1 MSYNVTVNN
10 GLGVPS
16 IGGITVKVATYV
28 RVSTVFEE
36 QDSSVINQEEGLL
49 DYIRKKDSWVLYESY
64 SERQSSFKKRE
75 KFKRMI
81 DDAMAKKF
89 DVILVKSLS
98 RFGRSAGELNTIVPK
113 LVEKGIRFIALSE
126 SIDTDHYDWQS
137 KIAMYSMVY
146 HMSSQTTSDWI
157 RLAER
162 ARAKRGEFTG
172 SFTPYGYQKMDKKL
186 VIADDNTSD
195 IVQKIFDWYQEG
207 VMGMQAIANRLNE
220 EGIPTPAQTQ
230 IRKNGSQYWCQRS
243 IKYLLTNPVY
253 VGDLVAQKEQAA
265 ALGSTKRKKKNQE
278 EQVIMENN
286 HPPIISREQ
295 FRVVQDLIH
304 RRGKTKSCGMPNL
317 FTQVLYCAD
326 CGGGMQCVK
335 RSYGK
340 THYMCGNYKLRGK
353 NFCSRHS
360 VYELGLVDLILG
372 DIKKLMGDHV
382 NNEALIR
389 EMRKEVE
396 GEKRGTVKEIASLK
410 KEIKKLDGRKQ
421 AAEDKWL
428 DGDITKEEYHQMLGR
443 ISGQLSDSNQK
454 LADLRKGQEDNK
466 PALPDIAKLTS
477 FEKLDRE
484 LLLMLVKRIEVR
496 KDGNIKIQYNFKV

>member
-1 MSYNVTVNN
+1 
-10 GLGVPS
+10 
-16 IGGITVKVATYV
+16 
-28 RVSTVFEE
+28 
-36 QDSSVINQEEGLL
+36 
-49 DYIRKKDSWVLYESY
+49 
-64 SERQSSFKKRE
+64 
-75 KFKRMI
+75 
-81 DDAMAKKF
+81 
-89 DVILVKSLS
+89 
-98 RFGRSAGELNTIVPK
+98 
-113 LVEKGIRFIALSE
+113 
-126 SIDTDHYDWQS
+126 
-137 KIAMYSMVY
+137 
-146 HMSSQTTSDWI
+146 
-157 RLAER
+157 
-162 ARAKRGEFTG
+162 
-172 SFTPYGYQKMDKKL
+172 
-186 VIADDNTSD
+186 
-195 IVQKIFDWYQEG
+195 
-207 VMGMQAIANRLNE
+207 MGMQAIANRLNE

-243 IKYLLTNPVY
+243 IKYILTNPVY

-278 EQVIMENN
+278 EQVIMKNN
-286 HPPIISREQ
+286 HPSIISNEQ

-340 THYMCGNYKLRGK
+340 THYMCGNYKKRGK

-372 DIKKLMGDHV
+372 DLKKLMGDHV
-382 NNEALIR
+382 SNDVLIR
-389 EMRKEVE
+389 EIRKEAE
-396 GEKRGTVKEIASLK
+396 GEKKIAVKEIASLK
-410 KEIKKLDGRKQ
+410 KVIEKLEGRKQ
-421 AAEDKWL
+421 TAEDKWL

-443 ISGQLSDSNQK
+443 ISDQLFDSNQK
-454 LADLRKGQEDNK
+454 LADLRKGQEVNK
-466 PALPDIAKLTS
+466 PDLPDIAKLTS